1 MNRRS
6 AGKMCLLLSLLL
18 AVSWAACGKSEPSK
32 NADTATPT
40 ASVSVSPSPSPDI
53 SADEPRSDAVSASPT
68 AGESSDWVCAV
79 QPFAKS
85 IDIAEASGAIV
96 LDSGKIMVVGDSGTN
111 GSYLLLDAETGDE
124 VESGRLPL
132 DRRVSDDLEG
142 LAQMDGHIF
151 AITSSGWVQK
161 WARTESG
168 FRTQQKSYAL
178 APWDKR
184 ELVCRSAKDSNCAQN
199 YEGLCLLRSAP
210 AKGECAGFA
219 AAKATGRLLCLTYDE
234 NGNSERRLQIDPSRV
249 LQVAGSRTLSGCDFD
264 EQGRLWFGNNF
275 FAANSIG
282 YIENWKSFKT
292 PQITSLG
299 PVGLGFDEAIAVGKD
314 GLIYRFS
321 DTTASPSLLGKYIC
335 R

>member
-1 MNRRS
+1 MGRRS
-6 AGKMCLLLSLLL
+6 ASAVCFLL
-18 AVSWAACGKSEPSK
+18 AVSCTACGKSEPPK
-32 NADTATPT
+32 NGETTTPMPSPATPSPATPSLVAAAGDDDPAPTPT
-40 ASVSVSPSPSPDI
+40 A
-53 SADEPRSDAVSASPT
+53 A
-68 AGESSDWVCAV
+68 ESSDWVCAV

-85 IDIAEASGAIV
+85 IDIAEASGAVV

-124 VESGRLPL
+124 LESGRLPL

-142 LAQMDGHIF
+142 LSQMDGHIF
-151 AITSSGWVQK
+151 AITSSGWIQE
-161 WARTESG
+161 WTRTQSG
-168 FRTQQKSYAL
+168 FRVQQKSYAL

-184 ELVCRSAKDSNCAQN
+184 QLVCRSAKDSNCAQN
-199 YEGLCLLRSAP
+199 YEGLCLLRAAP
-210 AKGECAGFA
+210 SKGECAGFA

-234 NGNSERRLQIDPSRV
+234 NGNSGRRLQVDPSRV
-249 LQVAGSRTLSGCDFD
+249 LEVAGSRTLSGCDFD

-282 YIENWKSFKT
+282 YIENWKSFNS
-292 PQITSLG
+292 PEITSLG
-299 PVGLGFDEAIAVGKD
+299 PVGLGFDEAIAVGKG

>member
-1 MNRRS
+1 MNRLNAS
-6 AGKMCLLLSLLL
+6 AVCQRLTLLLV
-18 AVSWAACGKSEPSK
+18 VSSAACGQSEPPK
-32 NADTATPT
+32 NGETTTPT
-40 ASVSVSPSPSPDI
+40 PSPVAPTTVSPSPLT
-53 SADEPRSDAVSASPT
+53 SADELPTDTVSTSTTEP
-68 AGESSDWVCAV
+68 SDWVCVV

-85 IDIAEASGAIV
+85 IDIAEASGAVV

-124 VESGRLPL
+124 LESGRLPL

-151 AITSSGWVQK
+151 AITSSGWIQE
-161 WARTESG
+161 WDRTKSG

-199 YEGLCLLRSAP
+199 YEGLCLLRSSP

-234 NGNSERRLQIDPSRV
+234 NGNSGRRLQIDPSRV

-264 EQGRLWFGNNF
+264 KQGRLWFGNNF

-282 YIENWKSFKT
+282 YIENW
-292 PQITSLG
+292 
-299 PVGLGFDEAIAVGKD
+299 
-314 GLIYRFS
+314 
-321 DTTASPSLLGKYIC
+321 
-335 R
+335 